1 MNRKNL
7 TSTNVVFVLA
17 ATENIAKVDSEATG
31 YHWGEQEAKDIYE
44 YKSKWDREHV
54 VRRGQKMT

>member
-1 MNRKNL
+1 
-7 TSTNVVFVLA
+7 VFVLA